1 MSTRGCIVRLE
12 KEVCKV
18 AYLHYGA
25 DFVSHYIYEEGV
37 GEEFW
42 DKIFEAAK
50 EWDELEGLENNYY
63 REITNPESIERL
75 YRYDDSVLNDVDAEV
90 FIYVEHLPRTEHCIE
105 LYDVTIK
112 RNLSVENDEDWKECW
127 EEEENENDWIRRFV
141 GVKSARM

>member
-12 KEVCKV
+12 KKVCKV

-25 DFVSHYIYEEGV
+25 DFVSHYIYEGGV

-42 DKIFEAAK
+42 DKVFEAAK
-50 EWDELEGLENNYY
+50 EWDELEALENNYY

-75 YRYDDSVLNDVDAEV
+75 YRYDDSVLSDVDAEV

-105 LYDVTIK
+105 LFDVTIK

-127 EEEENENDWIRRFV
+127 EEEEN
-141 GVKSARM
+141 

>member
-75 YRYDDSVLNDVDAEV
+75 YRYDDGVLSDVDAEV
-90 FIYVEHLPRTEHCIE
+90 FIYVEHLPRTEHRIE

-112 RNLSVENDEDWKECW
+112 RNLSVENNEDWKEYW